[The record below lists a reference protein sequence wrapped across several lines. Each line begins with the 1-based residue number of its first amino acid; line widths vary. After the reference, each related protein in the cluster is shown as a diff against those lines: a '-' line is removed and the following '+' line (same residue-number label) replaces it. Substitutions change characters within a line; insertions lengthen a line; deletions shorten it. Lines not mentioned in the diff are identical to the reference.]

1 MGCVY
6 SHPGQNR
13 GSSGNKKRQPDYHP
27 RPKPSQKSKTTPNQQ
42 PTRTASL
49 PPSEPKPPSTP
60 LKPPEEELPQ
70 FRRGNFDRN
79 SVLRQSKKRSRKNSS
94 ASLNNSK
101 ALNAS
106 TLDQSVTNHVNHVN
120 NEVTNGSKPSN
131 ALESRKSSYTSPKS
145 NNENTTKIEVASDF
159 LHEKRNVYDAF
170 EDSHRFST
178 FGKAPESIRKESS
191 TTTVSAIVN
200 EENRKYSAKLN
211 ESSQFVN
218 SFLNE
223 KPSNISLT
231 STQEESSKSH
241 RKESIEEMMID
252 SRKLSAIEE
261 RWKSSSSCS
270 QRKTSNEE
278 EQRKI
283 SSASANVAALL
294 GKLST
299 PEDIKIDVWNNE
311 SSSERSRETRNNLR
325 QGPSITTNGFSPT
338 DLLEI
343 TTARDKTSPPRKSS
357 EKQLPESRSTSRSR
371 RSPAKEDCNPS
382 SSSSSST
389 KAAEDLVEEDC
400 GRLI

>member
-13 GSSGNKKRQPDYHP
+13 GSSANKKRQPDYHP
-27 RPKPSQKSKTTPNQQ
+27 RPKPSQKSKTTPNPP
-42 PTRTASL
+42 PTKSASL

-106 TLDQSVTNHVNHVN
+106 TLDQSVTNNHVNHVN
-120 NEVTNGSKPSN
+120 NEVTNGSKPLN

-170 EDSHRFST
+170 EDNSHRFST
-178 FGKAPESIRKESS
+178 FGKAPESIRKESN

-223 KPSNISLT
+223 KPSNNCT
-231 STQEESSKSH
+231 PEESSKSH

-261 RWKSSSSCS
+261 RWKSSSSSS

-278 EQRKI
+278 QQRKI

-294 GKLST
+294 GKLSA

-311 SSSERSRETRNNLR
+311 SSSERSRETRNNL
-325 QGPSITTNGFSPT
+325 SITNGFSPT

>member
-13 GSSGNKKRQPDYHP
+13 GSSANKKRQPDYHP
-27 RPKPSQKSKTTPNQQ
+27 RPKPSQKTPNQQ
-42 PTRTASL
+42 LTKTASL
-49 PPSEPKPPSTP
+49 PPSEPPKPPSTP

-101 ALNAS
+101 ALNS
-106 TLDQSVTNHVNHVN
+106 TLDQSVTNHVNHI

-145 NNENTTKIEVASDF
+145 NNENSTKIEVASDF
-159 LHEKRNVYDAF
+159 LHEKQRNVYDAF
-170 EDSHRFST
+170 EDNSHRFST
-178 FGKAPESIRKESS
+178 FGKAPESIRKESN

-223 KPSNISLT
+223 KPSNNCT
-231 STQEESSKSH
+231 PEESSKSH

-261 RWKSSSSCS
+261 RWKSS

-294 GKLST
+294 GKLSA

-311 SSSERSRETRNNLR
+311 SSSESRNNL
-325 QGPSITTNGFSPT
+325 SITNGFSPT